1 MDPVTG
7 IGLAAAIVQLI
18 EVSTKITK
26 RLVEFSSADL
36 ENEPPKSFKKIIN
49 VLPLITEGLRSL
61 QSNVDHI
68 SPHAKDSLRAVV
80 QDCLKDVFELNN
92 ILDKV
97 LPSTK
102 ASSWEKTKKAVA
114 SLKHEKDVEE
124 ISQGIDRSIKALN
137 FYQITKIS
145 QNGQVEQP
153 SPTERTYWIVPFDR
167 NPSFVDR
174 SAVFD
179 EIEKAFKVDEGVQ
192 PKAALH
198 GLGGIGKSQIALEYC
213 YRRRKEDP
221 RCSIFWC
228 NAATIARFEQSLGR
242 IASECGLVP
251 GTKTET
257 DVPEVVTHWLE
268 SHIKG
273 KWLMVID
280 NVDDTD
286 VFFEGKTRS
295 GKTMSECIPHCA
307 GGSLLV
313 TTRSR
318 ETAFDVLKQTRPI
331 TIKQMDKEEGS
342 KLARKRLPEDT
353 PEDQV
358 LQLLKTLE
366 FIPLAIT
373 QASSFIAKRGK
384 TVQYY
389 LEQYQKNDTI
399 RTKLLSYEFSDHG
412 RQGSSMES
420 LAKTWI
426 ISFEVIRE
434 SNPRAAELLCLMSF
448 FQHHGIPAILLRR
461 EQDDEFDFD
470 DAVAVLESFS
480 FVDVDESHSGF
491 KMHRLVQLA
500 TKWWLQTEGY
510 TEWEKWALEALKSVV
525 ARFPYHGPLSSPD
538 GKLLSVGA
546 ILLPHAELVLQN
558 NFRQFS
564 SEVDLL
570 RARLFSSTGCYFRWE
585 GFLNEARFRFEQS
598 INLNSKHLGEQH
610 IDTMNSTIFAAN
622 IASGL
627 RDPAAIT
634 MLERLLELQESVLGE
649 DDPGTIDTLHE
660 LAKASY
666 RVTRDFQRSEIL
678 CREALT
684 RSRRALSMTNEI
696 TLSCMT
702 VLARILSYQGRI
714 AEAGT
719 IQRECYATAIEVF
732 GPSSHRAL
740 IARDNLAYTLSY
752 CEETYGES
760 YELFTENLEKGRNN
774 LGHDDPE
781 RLAYSWSFA
790 RLLKR
795 MKRVEELRRLCKQLL
810 QEIETG
816 GRSTSD
822 HVQGIKSDLEEL
834 LRSVESEP

>member
-1 MDPVTG
+1 MDPFTS
-7 IGLAAAIVQLI
+7 IGFAAAIVQLI

-26 RLVEFSSADL
+26 RLIEFNSGDL
-36 ENEPPKSFKKIIN
+36 ENEPPKFFKKIMNI
-49 VLPLITEGLRSL
+49 LPIITEGLRSL
-61 QSNVDHI
+61 QSNIDHI
-68 SPHAKDSLRAVV
+68 SPDAQDSLRAVV
-80 QDCLKDVFELNN
+80 QDCYKDILELHN

-102 ASSWEKTKKAVA
+102 ASSWEKIRKVVA
-114 SLKHEKDVEE
+114 SLKYEKDVEE
-124 ISQGIDRSIKALN
+124 ISQGVDRSIEALN
-137 FYQITKIS
+137 FYQIAKIS
-145 QNGQVEQP
+145 QNCQVEQP
-153 SPTERTYWIVPFDR
+153 SSTQKTYWIVPFDR
-167 NPSFVDR
+167 NPSFVNR

-179 EIEKAFKVDEGVQ
+179 EIQKAFEVEEGVQ
-192 PKAALH
+192 PKAALY

-213 YRRRKEDP
+213 YRRRKEDS

-242 IASECGLVP
+242 IASECGLVS
-251 GTKTET
+251 GTGTET
-257 DVPEVVTHWLE
+257 DVPEIVTQWLE
-268 SHIKG
+268 SHLNG
-273 KWLMVID
+273 RWLMIID

-307 GGSLLV
+307 HGSLLV

-318 ETAFDVLKQTRPI
+318 EAAFDVLKQTPPI
-331 TIKQMDKEEGS
+331 MIKQMDRKEGS
-342 KLARKRLPEDT
+342 KLARKRLPEET

-358 LQLLKTLE
+358 LQLLETLE

-373 QASSFIAKRGK
+373 RASAFITKRGK

-420 LAKTWI
+420 LATTWI

-434 SNPRAAELLCLMSF
+434 SNKRAAELLCLMSF

-470 DAVAVLESFS
+470 DAIAVLESFS
-480 FVDVDESHSGF
+480 FIDTNESHSGF

-500 TKWWLQTEGY
+500 TKWWLQREGY
-510 TEWEKWALEALKSVV
+510 TEWKKWALEAVKSVA

-538 GKLLSVGA
+538 GKLLSLGA
-546 ILLPHAELVLQN
+546 ILLPHAELALQN
-558 NFRQFS
+558 KFRES
-564 SEVDLL
+564 SREVDLL

-585 GFLNEARFRFEQS
+585 GFLKEARFRFEQS

-610 IDTMNSTIFAAN
+610 TDTMNSTIFSAN

-627 RDPAAIT
+627 RDPVAIT

-649 DDPGTIDTLHE
+649 DDPQTIDTLHE
-660 LAKASY
+660 LSKATY
-666 RVTRDFQRSEIL
+666 RITRDFQRSENL
-678 CREALT
+678 CREALA
-684 RSRRALSMTNEI
+684 RSRRALSTTNEI

-702 VLARILSYQGRI
+702 VLARILCYQGRT

-732 GPSSHRAL
+732 GPSSRGAL

-752 CEETYGES
+752 CEETYDES
-760 YELFTENLEKGRNN
+760 YKLFTENLEKGRDD

-795 MKRVEELRRLCKQLL
+795 MKRVEELKRLCRQLL
-810 QEIETG
+810 QDINTG
-816 GRSTSD
+816 GRNTSD
-822 HVQGIKSDLEEL
+822 HVQGIKSDLEKL
-834 LRSVESEP
+834 LRSVESEA